1 MAQLSDDCFAFGGRL
16 MTVAEAWALLSQRL
30 KPVVKTE
37 RVKLAEAHGRV
48 LAEDV
53 TAPADIP
60 PHDNAAVDGY
70 AVHFDD
76 LDPETKTRL
85 PLVEGRAAAGHPFA
99 GAVPRGHAL
108 RVFTGAVMPPGPDT
122 VMMQEDCVAEP
133 GAVVIRPG
141 IERGANRRRAGEDV
155 RKGAAALKRGRRLR
169 PQDVGMAAALGRSA
183 LAVYR
188 PLRVALF
195 STGDEL
201 REPGRKLPPGA
212 IYDSNRYTLMS
223 LLGGLGC
230 TVTDLG
236 ILKDRQDTVRRALA
250 KAARRH
256 DLIVTSGGVSTGEE
270 DHVKAAVEAEG
281 SLHVWRLAIKPGRP
295 AALGQVGRVPF
306 LGLPGN
312 PVAVMVTFYG
322 LARALVLLLAG
333 AEPEPPH
340 RFQVR
345 AGFDHRKKAER
356 REFLRARLEHDADG
370 ALVARRFPRD
380 GAGILSSMVES
391 DGLVELPE
399 GLTRLA
405 AGSMVDFLPFSE
417 VAR

>member
-1 MAQLSDDCFAFGGRL
+1 MAQLSDDCFAFGGKL

-30 KPVVKTE
+30 TPVVETE
-37 RVKLAEAHGRV
+37 RVKLAAAVGRV
-48 LAEDV
+48 LAEDL

-60 PHDNAAVDGY
+60 PHDNVAVDGY

-76 LDPETKTRL
+76 LKPGEDTRL
-85 PLVEGRAAAGHPFA
+85 PLAEGRAAAGHPFD
-99 GAVPRGHAL
+99 GQVPRGRAL
-108 RVFTGAVMPPGPDT
+108 RVFTGAVMPQGPDT
-122 VMMQEDCVAEP
+122 VMMQEDCVAEKD
-133 GAVVIRPG
+133 AVVIRPG
-141 IERGANRRRAGEDV
+141 IRRGANRRKSGEDV
-155 RKGAAALKRGRRLR
+155 KMGVVVLKRGRRLR
-169 PQDVGMAAALGRSA
+169 PQDVGMAAALGRTE
-183 LAVYR
+183 LPVYR

-201 REPGRKLPPGA
+201 IEPGKALPAGA

-230 TVTDLG
+230 RVTDFG
-236 ILKDRQDTVRRALA
+236 ILKDRLDVVRDALA
-250 KAARRH
+250 NAAKGH
-256 DLIVTSGGVSTGEE
+256 DLIVTSGGVSTGDE
-270 DHVKAAVEAEG
+270 DHVKAAVEAQG
-281 SLHVWRLAIKPGRP
+281 SLYVWRLAIKPGRP

-322 LARALVLLLAG
+322 LARAMVLLLGG
-333 AEPEPPH
+333 ADPKPPQ
-340 RFQVR
+340 RFSVR
-345 AGFDHRKKAER
+345 AGFAHKKKPER
-356 REFLRARLEHDADG
+356 REYLRARLERAADG
-370 ALVARRFPRD
+370 ALVAQRFPRD

-399 GLTRLA
+399 DLTQLS

-417 VAR
+417 VQR